1 MKEITRIHLAATPYN
16 IEVAAKKELEKYIQ
30 GIERALAT
38 DDDTLREIE
47 ARMIE
52 ILAER
57 GVKGETVITMANVTM
72 LKERL
77 GAPGEF
83 IDEPQQL
90 VSSDKKR
97 LMRDEQGGM
106 AAGVLAG
113 IAAYTNVD
121 VVWYRIVA
129 IVLAIASF
137 GTALLVYLVLWIAIP
152 PARTAAERLQM
163 RGRAATLE
171 SIQAESASELR
182 AATPSHKK
190 PLVLIL
196 RALGILTLLGI
207 VFSALAIVAAAIFA
221 GLPLLSV
228 TDWMTNG
235 WLIAAL
241 LVGSLSGVLLAALA
255 GIGIYM
261 LAAWRSSKT
270 LVIVS
275 GIITVAGLVAFGTSG
290 GLAVYGAQEMKTT
303 VDEHTTTR
311 REDLGELKGAN
322 SLRIAKTY
330 TPVTYKVSTD
340 EPYAE
345 ITTFQRDTKM
355 RVPLKITRDG
365 EAAVLEVGE
374 LPKEECKNWIDTCTF
389 EHAYVTVYG
398 PTLASLDV
406 ADTKTAYEASG
417 TQDSLT
423 LITEGEIRLAGRINT
438 LDANLKGGIL
448 DADNAAIDDV
458 KLAVDDNSV
467 AEMGVVR
474 TLSIRAP
481 SSCGADGK
489 SRVGYERAASLMVN
503 ESPASATSMA
513 CVELDNQEAHSS
525 PEA

>member
-30 GIERALAT
+30 GIEHALAA

-57 GVKGETVITMANVTM
+57 GVKDETVITMTDVTI

-83 IDEPQQL
+83 IDEPQQP
-90 VSSDKKR
+90 VGSDKKR

-129 IVLAIASF
+129 IILALASF
-137 GTALLVYLVLWIAIP
+137 GTAILVYLVLWIAIP

-171 SIQAESASELR
+171 SIQAESVAEPRSD
-182 AATPSHKK
+182 TPSHKK

-196 RALGILTLLGI
+196 RVLGILSLLGI
-207 VFSALAIVAAAIFA
+207 VFGALAIVAAAIFA
-221 GLPLLSV
+221 GLPLLSMA
-228 TDWMTNG
+228 DWMTNG

-241 LVGSLSGVLLAALA
+241 LVGSLSGLLLAALA

-270 LVIVS
+270 LLVVS

-290 GLAVYGAQEMKTT
+290 GLAVYGAQEMKAA

-322 SLRIAKTY
+322 TLRIAKTA
-330 TPVTYKVSTD
+330 TPVTYKVSAG
-340 EPYAE
+340 EPYVE

-355 RVPLKITRDG
+355 QVPLRITRDG
-365 EAAVLEVGE
+365 ETALLEVGE
-374 LPKEECKNWIDTCTF
+374 LPKEECRNWIDTCTF

-398 PTLASLDV
+398 PALAVLDI
-406 ADTKTAYEASG
+406 ADAKTAYEASG
-417 TQDSLT
+417 AQDSLK
-423 LITEGEIRLAGRINT
+423 LITQGEIRLAGRINT
-438 LDANLKGGIL
+438 LDANLNGGIL
-448 DADNAAIDDV
+448 NADNAAIDNV
-458 KLAVDDNSV
+458 KLAVDDSSI
-467 AEMGVVR
+467 AEIGVVR
-474 TLSIRAP
+474 TLSIGAP
-481 SSCGADGK
+481 SSCGANDK
-489 SRVGYERAASLMVN
+489 SRVSYERAASLLVN
-503 ESPASATSMA
+503 ESPATTTSMA
-513 CVELDNQEAHSS
+513 CVELDSEEASGS